1 MRKRKRSRA
10 EWESLVREWRAGGL
24 TQREFARRKGIA
36 ITTFSWW
43 SCRLRREGKG
53 GVALVPVRLVGEAS
67 PPPSAFRVELAGG
80 RALLVPASF
89 DAPALRRLVAA
100 LEGVAC

>member
-1 MRKRKRSRA
+1 MRKRKSSRA
-10 EWESLVREWRAGGL
+10 AWESLVREWRAGDL

-36 ITTFSWW
+36 ITPFSRW
-43 SCRLRREGKG
+43 SCRLRRGGKG
-53 GVALVPVRLVGEAS
+53 GVALVPVRVVGESS
-67 PPPSAFRVELAGG
+67 PPSAAFRVELAGG

-89 DAPALRRLVAA
+89 DAPALRRPVAA